1 MDEYVVGRR
10 GFGELD
16 GDFIV
21 ETLVVVRLQMIIA
34 GLAGGYFSAAGLT
47 EGFQNIIATIARW
60 NCLCRSSA
68 ELTVLR
74 TYLKPPGE
82 RVSQRPLI
90 LQYSTRT

>member
-34 GLAGGYFSAAGLT
+34 GLGGGYFAAGLT